1 MSNTKVL
8 QIITRLNIGGTASH
22 VIIITHELNKI
33 GYKVILVKGTEGKS
47 EGDMMDFAEAKGVEP
62 YVIPRLGRE
71 VGFRNDI
78 VAFYKIYRLIK
89 KEKPK
94 IVHTHT
100 AKAGALGRIAA
111 WLAGVPVI
119 LHTFHG
125 HVLTGYFGR
134 VKSWVFIQV
143 EKMLALISTKLIIV
157 NDEIKKELIDM
168 GIGEKE
174 KFEVVPAGLELKPF
188 FESEKYRGMLKKEL
202 GLPGDSV
209 LIGIVGRLVPI
220 KGHKYFLEAA
230 KIILDT
236 GYKIQDA
243 RYDDS
248 ELKFVIVG
256 DGDLRQE
263 LEDYS
268 NKLGISGNVIFTGF
282 RQDLPKIY
290 ADLDIVA
297 LTSINEALG
306 LVLVEAMA
314 SGKPVVATNVGGVPS
329 LVKHGVNG
337 LLIKSQDVQALSDAI
352 IKLLN
357 DSDLRQKMG
366 REGRS
371 SVFPRYDISQ
381 LVKRVDLL
389 YTQMIADVKK

>member
-337 LLIKSQDVQALSDAI
+337 LLINPQDVQALSDAI